1 MEMYGNL
8 VLGNEKHFQTTA
20 GSSSTQLEQSR
31 TGVADDLPVSTPC
44 HLPCSST
51 ASSSVQ
57 ATSIAPQRP
66 CEVLLSAKECEDLI
80 AQFFGTKKVV
90 HSYYTCPSKL
100 CNSLRQEEIARLKQH
115 KKKYIHTWHQEKAN
129 WWLCFVEGEGMFCLL
144 CKKHAIKTV
153 QNKEES
159 AFTQTASMRLKY
171 DTLKVHRDSDRHCKA
186 VNQELLQRMSVFHKE
201 VVERKETA
209 KDVLE
214 KAFSVAY
221 FLAKEHVAIRKF
233 LNLIKFA
240 EDSLGVNHLKY
251 FNHKSEGSIREIFLV
266 LGETIK
272 EEIVRSAQKV
282 QSYGLMV
289 DEVTDISVQSQM
301 LTFVQFVSPVTSCI
315 EIAFLSVQNVLEEF
329 ASANADALTSL
340 IKDELQQ
347 CGLSLTNLKGL
358 VTDGAAVMTGRNNG
372 VATKLK
378 ELNPVLISVHCI
390 CHKLALA
397 CTDTNKEIDYIKRME
412 DTLRQLWAYFENS
425 PKRLAVLLKMQINI
439 KKCSLQL
446 KEKSKQLLV
455 KRMKKACSTRW
466 LSFDKSVAALYQE
479 YEAVLHTLKALDED
493 GCATAHGLFNRLKE
507 GKFLGVLFILKDV
520 LPVLSHLS
528 KAFQGGSV
536 AFSQVVPMI
545 NATKASL
552 EELLETNSPVQKFLA
567 VLESYTNICEDIKVS
582 AAQQQQLYCLQE
594 KYITSL
600 VANVEA
606 RFASSSPVLA
616 ALKIFDPLAVPE
628 TTELGFSV
636 YGNVDIATL
645 AEHFYQADNDTSQKN
660 RRSKLLAEWNQ
671 MKFNINENIK
681 PNLPIEIKTGESNTN
696 STQWFL
702 SHLMKSKSEYQPF
715 FGELLFIAEAA
726 ITLPV
731 SNAWPERGASALKI
745 VKNRCRSRLRNDMLE
760 AMLHVK
766 INGPSL
772 GSPKMES
779 LVKQAVETWL
789 SQKNRKKLPSRQH
802 ALLTTTEVPLPEHI
816 PKEVV
821 DVSIQTVAFEDDV
834 VSMQADAVEENALYE
849 VQHQV
854 EEVSTLLDISTRLP
868 DSEDYDSAFESDSDF

>member
-1 MEMYGNL
+1 MKMYVNL
-8 VLGNEKHFQTTA
+8 VLGNEKRLQTTA
-20 GSSSTQLEQSR
+20 GCSTTQLEESG
-31 TGVADDLPVSTPC
+31 TGVADDLPVSTPS
-44 HLPCSST
+44 HMPCSST
-51 ASSSVQ
+51 ASSSTQ
-57 ATSIAPQRP
+57 ATSMASQRP

-100 CNSLRQEEIARLKQH
+100 CNSLTHEEIARLKQQ
-115 KKKYIHTWHQEKAN
+115 KKYIHTWHQEKEN

-159 AFTQTASMRLKY
+159 AFTQTASMRLKF
-171 DTLKVHRDSDRHCKA
+171 DALKVHRDSDRHRKA
-186 VNQELLQRMSVFHKE
+186 VSQELLQRMSVFHKE

-221 FLAKEHVAIRKF
+221 FLAKEHIANRKF

-251 FNHKSEGSIREIFLV
+251 FNHRSEGSIREIFLV

-272 EEIVRSAQKV
+272 DEIVRNAQKA

-289 DEVTDISVQSQM
+289 DEVPDISVQSQM
-301 LTFVQFVSPVTSCI
+301 LTFIQFVSPVTSCV

-358 VTDGAAVMTGRNNG
+358 ATDGASVMTGKNNG

-378 ELNPVLISVHCI
+378 VLNPVLISVHCI

-397 CTDTNKEIDYIKRME
+397 CTDTNKEIDYIKRVE

-479 YEAVLHTLKALDED
+479 YEAVLHTLKALDES

-520 LPVLSHLS
+520 LPVLSYLS

-536 AFSQVVPMI
+536 AFSQVVPLI
-545 NATKASL
+545 NATKARL

-582 AAQQQQLYCLQE
+582 AAQQQQLYRLQE

-600 VANVEA
+600 VENVEA
-606 RFASSSPVLA
+606 RFASSSPLLA

-628 TTELGFSV
+628 TSELGFNV
-636 YGNVDIATL
+636 YGNRDIATL
-645 AEHFYQADNDTSQKN
+645 AQHFYQADNDTSQKS
-660 RRSKLLAEWNQ
+660 RSSKLLAEWNQ
-671 MKFNINENIK
+671 MKCNINENIK
-681 PNLPIEIKTGESNTN
+681 PNIPIEIKTGESNTT

-715 FGELLFIAEAA
+715 FGELLLIAEAA
-726 ITLPV
+726 ITIPV

-745 VKNRCRSRLRNDMLE
+745 VKNRCRSRLQNDMLE

-766 INGPSL
+766 INGPAL

-789 SQKNRKKLPSRQH
+789 SNKNRKKLPSRQH
-802 ALLTTTEVPLPEHI
+802 ALLTTTEAPLPVHI
-816 PKEVV
+816 PKEVA
-821 DVSIQTVAFEDDV
+821 DVSIQTVAVEDDV
-834 VSMQADAVEENALYE
+834 DSIQADAVEENPLYE

-854 EEVSTLLDISTRLP
+854 EAVSTLLDISTGLQN
-868 DSEDYDSAFESDSDF
+868 SEDYDSAFESDSDF